1 MDNFMANLI
10 AEQMIELRE
19 YTLGIID
26 HLGETSPAAIEGFCW
41 DQLIEE
47 GDLEDITNKIIGH
60 YTVIFRDGLLE
71 IVKDFVRQ
79 HAT

>member
-1 MDNFMANLI
+1 MANLI
-10 AEQMIELRE
+10 AERRIEFRE

-26 HLGETSPAAIEGFCW
+26 HLGETNPVAIEGFCW
-41 DQLIEE
+41 DQRIEE